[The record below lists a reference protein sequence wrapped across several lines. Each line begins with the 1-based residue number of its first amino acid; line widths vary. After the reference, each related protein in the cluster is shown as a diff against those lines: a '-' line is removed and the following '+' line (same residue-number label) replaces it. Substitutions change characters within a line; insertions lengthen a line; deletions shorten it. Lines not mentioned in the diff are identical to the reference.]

1 MKFIFSDC
9 MDMVDPAFDFIEDR
23 NAPNRRPYWDD
34 AYPHEL
40 FVDPPYDGMLVSK
53 AIVGDHRV
61 KGKYTESQ
69 AMRFYRV
76 GAREFLRLND
86 PKYDSMPIFGDCGAF
101 SYAQEEIPPYS
112 PEEIVEFYNSCG
124 FTHGCSVDHIIFDF
138 FEELS
143 GLEGGSEDAR
153 RRFDITLDNA
163 NTFLK
168 SHRAQQSNFVPLGA
182 VQGWS
187 PDSMAE
193 AARLLCAMGYDYLA
207 VGGLV
212 PLKAHQIHLIIQA
225 IRDAV
230 PQKTRI
236 HLLGFAKADVI
247 AEFVRYN
254 ITSFDTTS
262 PLIRAFKDD
271 KKNYYILNDSGELS
285 YSTAI
290 RIPQATE
297 NSRLKR
303 AAKEGKINQEEMQ
316 ALESHSLKT
325 LRAFDRGDAS
335 IDETLEAVISYN
347 VFLESSLHDNAAIRE
362 KLAKNLEPLYRK
374 TLEDKPWKN
383 CPCPICK
390 GVGVEVM
397 IFRGSNR
404 NRRRGMHNLF
414 VYHNRIQQLR

>member
-1 MKFIFSDC
+1 MKFIFSDSL
-9 MDMVDPAFDFIEDR
+9 DMVDPDFDFIEDR

-34 AYPHEL
+34 VFPHEL
-40 FVDPPYDGMLVSK
+40 FVNPPYDGMLVSK
-53 AIVGDHRV
+53 AMVGDYRI
-61 KGKYTESQ
+61 KGAYTESQ

-76 GAREFLRLND
+76 GVREFLRLTE
-86 PKYDSMPIFGDCGAF
+86 PKYDTMPIFGDCGAF
-101 SYAQEEIPPYS
+101 SYAQADIPPYS
-112 PEEIVEFYNSCG
+112 PEEIVDFYNSCG
-124 FTHGCSVDHIIFDF
+124 FTHGCSVDHIIFDYSENF
-138 FEELS
+138 S

-153 RRFDITLDNA
+153 RRFDITLENA

-168 SHRAQQSNFVPLGA
+168 AHQGQNSSFVPLGA

-193 AARLLCAMGYDYLA
+193 ASRRLCAMGYDYLA

-212 PLKAHQIHLIIQA
+212 PLKAVQIHKIIQA

-230 PQKTRI
+230 PKNTRI
-236 HLLGFAKADVI
+236 HLLGFAQADGI
-247 AEFVRYN
+247 AEFLKYN

-262 PLIRAFKDD
+262 PLIRAFKAE
-271 KKNYYILNDSGELS
+271 KNNYYALNGSGELS

-290 RIPQATE
+290 RVPQATE
-297 NSRLKR
+297 NRRFLR

-316 ALESHSLKT
+316 TLEKFSLAT
-325 LRAFDRGDAS
+325 LRAFDRGTAS

-347 VFLESSLHDNAAIRE
+347 IFLESSLDDNTEIRN
-362 KLAKNLEPLYRK
+362 KLAKKLEPLYRN
-374 TLEDKPWKN
+374 TLQAKQWKD
-383 CPCPICK
+383 CECPICK
-390 GVGVEVM
+390 QVGIEVV

-414 VYHNRIQQLR
+414 VYHNRIKQLR

>member
-1 MKFIFSDC
+1 MKFIFSDSL
-9 MDMVDPAFDFIEDR
+9 DMVDPAFDFIEDC

-40 FVDPPYDGMLVSK
+40 FVYPPYDGMLVSK

-61 KGKYTESQ
+61 KGKYNESQ

-86 PKYDSMPIFGDCGAF
+86 PKYETMPIFGDCGAF
-101 SYAQEEIPPYS
+101 SYAQADVPPYS
-112 PEEIVEFYNSCG
+112 PEEIVEFYDSCG

-138 FEELS
+138 SEQCV

-153 RRFDITLDNA
+153 LRFDITLENA
-163 NTFLK
+163 NAFIKTHH
-168 SHRAQQSNFVPLGA
+168 SQNSPFVPLGT

-187 PDSMAE
+187 PGSMAE
-193 AARLLCAMGYDYLA
+193 ASRQLCAMGYNYLA
-207 VGGLV
+207 IGGLV
-212 PLKAHQIHLIIQA
+212 PLKASQIHKIIQA
-225 IRDAV
+225 IRDV
-230 PQKTRI
+230 IPQKTRI

-247 AEFVRYN
+247 AEFVRHN

-271 KKNYYILNDSGELS
+271 KKNYYVLNRSGELS
-285 YSTAI
+285 YYTAI
-290 RIPQATE
+290 RVPQATE
-297 NSRLKR
+297 NSRLQR
-303 AAKEGKINQEEMQ
+303 AAKEGKINQEEML
-316 ALESHSLKT
+316 ALEKTSLAT
-325 LRAFDRGDAS
+325 LRAFDRGVVS

-347 VFLESSLHDNAAIRE
+347 VFLESSLHDNTTDRE
-362 KLAKNLEPLYRK
+362 KLAKKLEPLYRN
-374 TLEDKPWKN
+374 TLQSQQWKN
-383 CPCPICK
+383 CKCPICK
-390 GVGVEVM
+390 EIGIEVI